1 MKAWKLP
8 LCAAI
13 AAVSSSAYAVEPNG
27 IDLGSGVTFLPGFEL
42 TVSDD
47 SNIYKLPDATK
58 VDSTV
63 TRLKPS
69 FGIQADLGATQLTAG
84 YAAEKGMYTYDN
96 DDNYVDHRLSA
107 SSKSEL
113 TSRSEV
119 DFNLNYNIVHDDR
132 GSGTVEG
139 NAAIATEPD
148 TYDEKVVGAAYIYGS
163 DSAML
168 NVKPYAEYYSKHYTN
183 NQNLPSPTTD
193 RNHSK
198 VKLGTLLTV
207 NVSSATK
214 ALVEVRS
221 TNISYEEDSAT
232 AAAREGNLM
241 NLLAGASWDI
251 TGKTT
256 VEVKLGALK
265 RCFDDSAVEDDTRFA
280 WEAQLTWNPRSYST
294 VTFLTQQTANET
306 SGPGTYIASQYSLVS
321 WDHEFSPFVSVVL
334 DATLSNDEYVDD
346 TAGREDEVVSYGVTG
361 VFSPSKILDIKASLK
376 DESRDSNIAG
386 LDYDRQII
394 MLGFAVAI

>member
-27 IDLGSGVTFLPGFEL
+27 ISLGSGVTFLPAVEL

-47 SNIYKLPDATK
+47 SNIYKLPDETK

-69 FGIQADLGATQLTAG
+69 FGIQADLGTTQLSAG
-84 YAAEKGMYTYDN
+84 YVAEKGMYTNDS
-96 DDNYVDHRLSA
+96 DDNYIDHRLSA
-107 SSKSEL
+107 SSKTEVS
-113 TSRSEV
+113 SRDEV

-148 TYDEKVVGAAYIYGS
+148 TYDETVVGAAYIYGS

-168 NVKPYAEYYSKHYTN
+168 NLKPYAEYYNKHYTN
-183 NQNLPSPTTD
+183 NKNLGTAD
-193 RNHSK
+193 RNYSQ
-198 VKLGTLLTV
+198 VKLGALLSV
-207 NVSSATK
+207 KVSSATK
-214 ALVEVRS
+214 ALLEVRS
-221 TNISYEEDSAT
+221 ADISYEEDSAK
-232 AAAREGNLM
+232 AKGREGNLM

-256 VEVKLGALK
+256 GEVKLGALK
-265 RCFDDSAVEDDTRFA
+265 RSFDESGIDDSTRFA

-294 VTFLTQQTANET
+294 VTFLSQQTANET
-306 SGPGTYIASQYSLVS
+306 NDPGTYIASQYSLVS
-321 WDHEFSPFVSVVL
+321 WDHEFSPFMSVVL
-334 DATLSNDEYVDD
+334 DASLSNDEYVDD

-361 VFSPSKILDIKASLK
+361 VFSPSKILDVKASLK
-376 DESRDSNIAG
+376 DESRNSNIAG

>member
-27 IDLGSGVTFLPGFEL
+27 ISLGSGVTFLPAVEL

-47 SNIYKLPDATK
+47 SNIYKLPDETK

-69 FGIQADLGATQLTAG
+69 FGIQADLGTTQLSAG
-84 YAAEKGMYTYDN
+84 YVAEKGMYTNDS
-96 DDNYVDHRLSA
+96 DDNYIDHRLSA
-107 SSKSEL
+107 SSKTEVS
-113 TSRSEV
+113 SRDEV

-148 TYDEKVVGAAYIYGS
+148 TYDETVVGAAYIYGS

-168 NVKPYAEYYSKHYTN
+168 NLKPYAEYYNKHYTN
-183 NQNLPSPTTD
+183 NKNLGTAD
-193 RNHSK
+193 RNYSQ
-198 VKLGTLLTV
+198 VKLGALLSV
-207 NVSSATK
+207 KVSSATK
-214 ALVEVRS
+214 ALLEVRS
-221 TNISYEEDSAT
+221 ADISYEEDSAK
-232 AAAREGNLM
+232 AKGREGNLM

-256 VEVKLGALK
+256 GEVKLGALK
-265 RCFDDSAVEDDTRFA
+265 RSFDESGIDDSTRFA
-280 WEAQLTWNPRSYST
+280 WEAQLIWNPRSYST
-294 VTFLTQQTANET
+294 VTFLSQQTANET
-306 SGPGTYIASQYSLVS
+306 NDPGTYIASQYSLVS
-321 WDHEFSPFVSVVL
+321 WDHEFSPFMSVVL
-334 DATLSNDEYVDD
+334 DASLSNDEYVDD

-376 DESRDSNIAG
+376 DESRDSSIAA

>member
-69 FGIQADLGATQLTAG
+69 FGIQADLGTTQLSAG
-84 YAAEKGMYTYDN
+84 YVAEKGMYTNDS
-96 DDNYVDHRLSA
+96 DDNYIETRLSA
-107 SSKSEL
+107 SSKTEVS
-113 TSRSEV
+113 SRDEV

-148 TYDEKVVGAAYIYGS
+148 TYDETVVGAAYIYGS

-168 NVKPYAEYYSKHYTN
+168 NLKPYAEYYNKHYTN
-183 NQNLPSPTTD
+183 NKNLGTAD
-193 RNHSK
+193 RNYSQ
-198 VKLGTLLTV
+198 VKLGALLSV
-207 NVSSATK
+207 KVSSATK
-214 ALVEVRS
+214 ALLEVRS
-221 TNISYEEDSAT
+221 ADISYEEDSAK
-232 AAAREGNLM
+232 AKGREGNLM

-256 VEVKLGALK
+256 GEVKLGALK
-265 RCFDDSAVEDDTRFA
+265 RSFDESGIDDSTRFA
-280 WEAQLTWNPRSYST
+280 WEAQLIWNPRSYST
-294 VTFLTQQTANET
+294 VTFLSQQTANET
-306 SGPGTYIASQYSLVS
+306 NDPGTYIASQYSLVS

-334 DATLSNDEYVDD
+334 DASLSNDEYVDD

-376 DESRDSNIAG
+376 DESRDSNIAD

>member
-47 SNIYKLPDATK
+47 SNIYKLPDETK

-69 FGIQADLGATQLTAG
+69 FGIQADLGTTQLSAG
-84 YAAEKGMYTYDN
+84 YVAEKGMYTNDS
-96 DDNYVDHRLSA
+96 DDNYIETRLSA
-107 SSKSEL
+107 SSKTEVS
-113 TSRSEV
+113 SRDEV

-148 TYDEKVVGAAYIYGS
+148 TYDETVVGAAYIYGS

-168 NVKPYAEYYSKHYTN
+168 NLKPYAEYYNKHYTN
-183 NQNLPSPTTD
+183 NKNLGTAD
-193 RNHSK
+193 RNYSQ
-198 VKLGTLLTV
+198 VKLGALLSV
-207 NVSSATK
+207 KVSSATK
-214 ALVEVRS
+214 ALLEVRS
-221 TNISYEEDSAT
+221 ADISYEEDSAK
-232 AAAREGNLM
+232 AKGREGNLM

-256 VEVKLGALK
+256 GEVKLGALK
-265 RCFDDSAVEDDTRFA
+265 RSFDESGIDDSTRFA
-280 WEAQLTWNPRSYST
+280 WEAQLIWNPRSYST
-294 VTFLTQQTANET
+294 VTFLSQQTANET
-306 SGPGTYIASQYSLVS
+306 NDPGTYIASQYSLVS
-321 WDHEFSPFVSVVL
+321 WDHEFSPFMSVVL
-334 DATLSNDEYVDD
+334 DASLSNDEYVDD

-376 DESRDSNIAG
+376 DESRDSNIAD

>member
-84 YAAEKGMYTYDN
+84 YVAEKGMYTNDS
-96 DDNYVDHRLSA
+96 DDNYIETRLSA
-107 SSKSEL
+107 SSKTEVS
-113 TSRSEV
+113 SRDEV

-148 TYDEKVVGAAYIYGS
+148 TYDETVVGAAYIYGS

-168 NVKPYAEYYSKHYTN
+168 NLKPYAEYYNKHYTN
-183 NQNLPSPTTD
+183 NKNLGTAD
-193 RNHSK
+193 RNYSQ
-198 VKLGTLLTV
+198 VKLGALLSV
-207 NVSSATK
+207 KVSSATK
-214 ALVEVRS
+214 ALLEVRS
-221 TNISYEEDSAT
+221 ADISYEEDSAK
-232 AAAREGNLM
+232 AKGREGNLM

-256 VEVKLGALK
+256 GEVKLGALK
-265 RCFDDSAVEDDTRFA
+265 RSFDESGIDDSTRFA
-280 WEAQLTWNPRSYST
+280 WEAQLIWNPRSYST
-294 VTFLTQQTANET
+294 VTFLSQQTANET
-306 SGPGTYIASQYSLVS
+306 NDPGTYIASQYSLVS
-321 WDHEFSPFVSVVL
+321 WDHEFSPFMSVVL
-334 DATLSNDEYVDD
+334 DASLSNDEYVDD

-376 DESRDSNIAG
+376 DESRDSSIAA

>member
-148 TYDEKVVGAAYIYGS
+148 TYDETVVGAAYIYGS

-183 NQNLPSPTTD
+183 NKNLGTAD

-256 VEVKLGALK
+256 GEVKLGALK
-265 RCFDDSAVEDDTRFA
+265 RSFDDSAVEDDTRFA

-321 WDHEFSPFVSVVL
+321 WDHEFSPFMSVVL
-334 DATLSNDEYVDD
+334 DASLSNDEYVDD

-376 DESRDSNIAG
+376 DESRNSNIAD

>member
-69 FGIQADLGATQLTAG
+69 FGIQADLGTTQLSAG
-84 YAAEKGMYTYDN
+84 YVAEKGMYTNDS
-96 DDNYVDHRLSA
+96 DDNYIDHRLSA
-107 SSKSEL
+107 SSKTEVS
-113 TSRSEV
+113 SRDEV

-148 TYDEKVVGAAYIYGS
+148 TYDETVVGAAYIYGS

-168 NVKPYAEYYSKHYTN
+168 NLKPYAEYYNKHYTN
-183 NQNLPSPTTD
+183 NKNLGTAD
-193 RNHSK
+193 RNYSQ
-198 VKLGTLLTV
+198 VKLGALLSV
-207 NVSSATK
+207 KVSSATK
-214 ALVEVRS
+214 ALLEVRS
-221 TNISYEEDSAT
+221 ADISYEEDSAK
-232 AAAREGNLM
+232 AKGREGNLM

-256 VEVKLGALK
+256 GEVKLGALK
-265 RCFDDSAVEDDTRFA
+265 RSFDESGIDDSTRFA
-280 WEAQLTWNPRSYST
+280 WEAQLIWNPRSYST
-294 VTFLTQQTANET
+294 VTFLSQQTANET
-306 SGPGTYIASQYSLVS
+306 NDPGTYIASQYSLVS

-334 DATLSNDEYVDD
+334 DASLSNDEYIDD
-346 TAGREDEVVSYGVTG
+346 AAGREDEVVSYGVTG

-376 DESRDSNIAG
+376 DESRDSSIAG

>member
-47 SNIYKLPDATK
+47 SNIYKLPDETK

-148 TYDEKVVGAAYIYGS
+148 TYDETVVGAAYIYGS

-183 NQNLPSPTTD
+183 NKNLGTAD

-232 AAAREGNLM
+232 AAAREGNLL

-256 VEVKLGALK
+256 GEVKLGALK
-265 RCFDDSAVEDDTRFA
+265 RSFDDSAIEDDTRFA

-321 WDHEFSPFVSVVL
+321 WDHEFSPFMSVVL
-334 DATLSNDEYVDD
+334 DASLSNDEYVDD

-361 VFSPSKILDIKASLK
+361 VFSPSKILDVKASLK

>member
-27 IDLGSGVTFLPGFEL
+27 ISLGSGVTFLPAVEL

-47 SNIYKLPDATK
+47 SNIYKLPDETK

-69 FGIQADLGATQLTAG
+69 FGIQADLGTTQLSAG
-84 YAAEKGMYTYDN
+84 YVAEKGMYTNDS
-96 DDNYVDHRLSA
+96 DDNYIDHRLSA
-107 SSKSEL
+107 SSKTEVS
-113 TSRSEV
+113 SRDEV

-148 TYDEKVVGAAYIYGS
+148 TYDETVVGAAYIYGS

-168 NVKPYAEYYSKHYTN
+168 NLKPYAEYYNKHYTN
-183 NQNLPSPTTD
+183 NKNLGTAD
-193 RNHSK
+193 RNYSQ
-198 VKLGTLLTV
+198 VKLGALLSV
-207 NVSSATK
+207 KVSSATK
-214 ALVEVRS
+214 ALLEVRS
-221 TNISYEEDSAT
+221 ADISYEEDSAK
-232 AAAREGNLM
+232 AKGREGNLM

-256 VEVKLGALK
+256 GEVKLGALK
-265 RCFDDSAVEDDTRFA
+265 RSFDESGIDDSTRFA
-280 WEAQLTWNPRSYST
+280 WEAQLIWNPRSYST
-294 VTFLTQQTANET
+294 VTFLSQQTANET
-306 SGPGTYIASQYSLVS
+306 NDPGTYIASQYSLVS
-321 WDHEFSPFVSVVL
+321 WDHEFSPFMSVVL
-334 DATLSNDEYVDD
+334 DASLSNDEYVDD

-376 DESRDSNIAG
+376 DESRDSSIAA
-386 LDYDRQII
+386 LDYEDRKS
-394 MLGFAVAI
+394 VV

>member
-148 TYDEKVVGAAYIYGS
+148 TYDETVVGAAYIYGS

-183 NQNLPSPTTD
+183 NKNLGTAD

-256 VEVKLGALK
+256 GEVKLGALK
-265 RCFDDSAVEDDTRFA
+265 RSFDDSAIEDDTRFA

-321 WDHEFSPFVSVVL
+321 WDHEFSPFMSVVL
-334 DATLSNDEYVDD
+334 DASLSNDEYVDD

-376 DESRDSNIAG
+376 DESRNSNIAD

>member
-27 IDLGSGVTFLPGFEL
+27 ISLGSGVTFLPAVEL

-47 SNIYKLPDATK
+47 SNIYKLPDETK

-69 FGIQADLGATQLTAG
+69 FGIQADLGTTQLSAG
-84 YAAEKGMYTYDN
+84 YVAEKGMYTNDS
-96 DDNYVDHRLSA
+96 DDNYIDHRLSA
-107 SSKSEL
+107 SSKTEVS
-113 TSRSEV
+113 SRDEV

-148 TYDEKVVGAAYIYGS
+148 TYDETVVGAAYIYGS

-168 NVKPYAEYYSKHYTN
+168 NLKPYAEYYNKHYTN
-183 NQNLPSPTTD
+183 NKNLGTAD
-193 RNHSK
+193 RNYSQ
-198 VKLGTLLTV
+198 VKLGALLSV
-207 NVSSATK
+207 KVSSATK
-214 ALVEVRS
+214 ALLEVRS
-221 TNISYEEDSAT
+221 ADISYEEDSAK
-232 AAAREGNLM
+232 AKGREGNLM

-256 VEVKLGALK
+256 GEVKLGALK
-265 RCFDDSAVEDDTRFA
+265 RSFDESGIDDSTRFA
-280 WEAQLTWNPRSYST
+280 WEAQLIWNPRSYST
-294 VTFLTQQTANET
+294 VTFLSQQTANET
-306 SGPGTYIASQYSLVS
+306 NDPGTYIASQYSLVS
-321 WDHEFSPFVSVVL
+321 WDHEFSPFMSVVL
-334 DATLSNDEYVDD
+334 DASLSNDEYVDD

-361 VFSPSKILDIKASLK
+361 VFSPSKILDVKASLK

>member
-27 IDLGSGVTFLPGFEL
+27 ISLGSGVTFLPAVEL

-47 SNIYKLPDATK
+47 SNIYKLPDETK

-84 YAAEKGMYTYDN
+84 YVLEKGMYTNDS

-148 TYDEKVVGAAYIYGS
+148 TYDETVVGAAYIYGS

-168 NVKPYAEYYSKHYTN
+168 NVKPYAEYYNKHYTN
-183 NQNLPSPTTD
+183 NKDLGTAD
-193 RNHSK
+193 RNYTK
-198 VKLGTLLTV
+198 IKLGTLLSV

-221 TNISYEEDSAT
+221 SNISYEEDSAV
-232 AAAREGNLM
+232 AQEREGNLM

-256 VEVKLGALK
+256 GEVKLGALK
-265 RCFDDSAVEDDTRFA
+265 RSFDDSAIDDDTRFA

-334 DATLSNDEYVDD
+334 DASLSNDEYVDD

-361 VFSPSKILDIKASLK
+361 VFSPSKMLDIKASLK
-376 DESRDSNIAG
+376 DESRDSNISG

>member
-27 IDLGSGVTFLPGFEL
+27 ISLGSGVTFLPAVEL

-47 SNIYKLPDATK
+47 SNIYKLPDETK

-69 FGIQADLGATQLTAG
+69 FGIQADLGTTQLSAG
-84 YAAEKGMYTYDN
+84 YVAEKGMYTNDS
-96 DDNYVDHRLSA
+96 DDNYIETRLSA
-107 SSKSEL
+107 SSKTEVS
-113 TSRSEV
+113 SRDEV

-148 TYDEKVVGAAYIYGS
+148 TYDETVVGAAYIYGS

-168 NVKPYAEYYSKHYTN
+168 NLKPYAEYYNKHYTN
-183 NQNLPSPTTD
+183 NKNLGTAD
-193 RNHSK
+193 RNYSQ
-198 VKLGTLLTV
+198 VKLGALLSV
-207 NVSSATK
+207 KVSSATK
-214 ALVEVRS
+214 ALLEVRS
-221 TNISYEEDSAT
+221 ADISYEEDSAK
-232 AAAREGNLM
+232 AKGREGNLM

-256 VEVKLGALK
+256 GEVKLGALK
-265 RCFDDSAVEDDTRFA
+265 RSFDESGIDDSTRFA
-280 WEAQLTWNPRSYST
+280 WEAQLIWNPRSYST
-294 VTFLTQQTANET
+294 VTFLSQQTANET
-306 SGPGTYIASQYSLVS
+306 NDPGTYIASQYSLVS

-334 DATLSNDEYVDD
+334 DASLSNDEYIDD
-346 TAGREDEVVSYGVTG
+346 AAGREDEVVSYGVTG

-376 DESRDSNIAG
+376 DESRDSSIAA

>member
-27 IDLGSGVTFLPGFEL
+27 ISLGSGVTFLPAVEL

-47 SNIYKLPDATK
+47 SNIYKLPDETK

-69 FGIQADLGATQLTAG
+69 FGIQADLGTTQLSAG
-84 YAAEKGMYTYDN
+84 YVAEKGMYTNDS
-96 DDNYVDHRLSA
+96 DDNYIDHRLSA
-107 SSKSEL
+107 SSKTEVS
-113 TSRSEV
+113 SRDEV

-148 TYDEKVVGAAYIYGS
+148 TYDETVVGAAYIYGS

-168 NVKPYAEYYSKHYTN
+168 NLKPYAEYYNKHYTN
-183 NQNLPSPTTD
+183 NKNLGTAD
-193 RNHSK
+193 RNYSQ
-198 VKLGTLLTV
+198 VKLGALLSV
-207 NVSSATK
+207 KVSSATK
-214 ALVEVRS
+214 ALLEVRS
-221 TNISYEEDSAT
+221 ADISYEEDSAK
-232 AAAREGNLM
+232 AKGREGNLM

-256 VEVKLGALK
+256 GEVKLGALK
-265 RCFDDSAVEDDTRFA
+265 RSFDESGIDDSTRFA
-280 WEAQLTWNPRSYST
+280 WEAQLIWNPRSYST
-294 VTFLTQQTANET
+294 VTFLSQQTANET
-306 SGPGTYIASQYSLVS
+306 NDPGTYIASQYSLVS
-321 WDHEFSPFVSVVL
+321 WDHEFSPFMSVVL
-334 DATLSNDEYVDD
+334 DASLSNDEYVDD

-361 VFSPSKILDIKASLK
+361 VFSPSKILDVKASLK
-376 DESRDSNIAG
+376 DESRNSNIAG